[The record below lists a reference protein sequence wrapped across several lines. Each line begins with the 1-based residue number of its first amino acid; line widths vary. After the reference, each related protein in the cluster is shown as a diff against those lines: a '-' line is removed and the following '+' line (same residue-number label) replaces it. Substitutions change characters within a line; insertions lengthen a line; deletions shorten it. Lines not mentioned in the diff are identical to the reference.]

1 MDEREREIRKFI
13 YDRFRDTS
21 HPPLAQHIVDRFG
34 IPRPGVVAALR
45 SLQEERQ
52 LTLIPGT
59 DRIFM
64 AHPFSAL
71 ITPFHARL
79 RSGREYF
86 INCSFDTLALHVMLG
101 GAAMTVSS
109 FCHRTGTQIEMY
121 LEDGAVRCR
130 QPEATIIYL
139 GLPAARWWE
148 NIIDTC
154 GNQFLFFAA
163 EEEARAWVA
172 ESGIAETGRTVSIEK
187 TLEIVV
193 PVYGRKMD
201 LDYERPTADEMNRH
215 FACIGLTGSF
225 WEY

>member
-1 MDEREREIRKFI
+1 MDERAREIRKFI

-34 IPRPGVVAALR
+34 IPRPGVVALR
-45 SLQEERQ
+45 ALQEERQ

-71 ITPFHARL
+71 ITPFRARL

-109 FCHRTGTQIEMY
+109 FCHRTGAQIEMY
-121 LEDGAVRCR
+121 LEDGAVRWR
-130 QPEATIIYL
+130 QPEATVIYL

-172 ESGIAETGRTVSIEK
+172 ESGIAEPGHTVSIEK

-201 LDYERPTADEMNRH
+201 LDYERPAADEMNRH
-215 FACIGLTGSF
+215 FACIGLTGAF

>member
-1 MDEREREIRKFI
+1 MDGRAREIRKFI
-13 YDRFRDTS
+13 YDQFRDTS

-34 IPRPGVVAALR
+34 IPRPEVVAVLRALE
-45 SLQEERQ
+45 EERQ
-52 LTLIPGT
+52 LTLVPGT

-71 ITPFHARL
+71 ITPFRARL

-101 GAAMTVSS
+101 GEAMTVSS

-121 LEDGAVRCR
+121 LEGGAVRWR
-130 QPEATIIYL
+130 QPEATVIYL

-148 NIIDTC
+148 NIINTC
-154 GNQFLFFAA
+154 GNQFLFFASEA
-163 EEEARAWVA
+163 EAEAWVA
-172 ESGIAETGRTVSIEK
+172 ETGIAEPGRAVTIEK

-201 LDYERPTADEMNRH
+201 LDYERPTADEMNRY
-215 FACIGLTGSF
+215 FASIGLTGPF
-225 WEY
+225 WAY